1 MQACLD
7 KDNTNGNT
15 QHGHIKHMSQ
25 PISMTATQT
34 MQAKTC
40 DTQKFAELSLSAT
53 LVPTLAKNPTNNH
66 QNGMIRKFIKPHW

>member
-1 MQACLD
+1 
-7 KDNTNGNT
+7 
-15 QHGHIKHMSQ
+15 MSQ

-66 QNGMIRKFIKPHW
+66 